1 MARSNR
7 LTIQKKV
14 LFFQQLAALLNSGM
28 TVQQS
33 LNLVGKDYP
42 ASFQSYLQTVAQAV
56 GGGED
61 LASAMAIDSGYF
73 DGWTIA
79 LIRLAEYSG
88 SLPQTCTQLA
98 ITAEAQARRE
108 RLYRSVRLSA
118 IIIIWSLLILIAVI
132 FNQTPMG
139 FIKPEFWLRSLAIAL
154 LLVVISFLGSRY
166 FSRGSSPW
174 LRNMPIVGRLIQVR
188 SLLYLGHLQL
198 PLSCGVPILTAL
210 ELVREH
216 IPDAVMRANLAS
228 ATRQLRLG
236 QSLSHS
242 LEGKLP
248 PIATQMIRTGEETDN
263 LDTALQSLTQYY
275 EGDLERRL
283 RSLEERL
290 RSLRILALGSLIA
303 AVAIRGMNLL
313 LNLVPD

>member
-1 MARSNR
+1 VARSNR

-188 SLLYLGHLQL
+188 SLLYLGH
-198 PLSCGVPILTAL
+198 
-210 ELVREH
+210 
-216 IPDAVMRANLAS
+216 
-228 ATRQLRLG
+228 
-236 QSLSHS
+236 
-242 LEGKLP
+242 
-248 PIATQMIRTGEETDN
+248 
-263 LDTALQSLTQYY
+263 
-275 EGDLERRL
+275 
-283 RSLEERL
+283 
-290 RSLRILALGSLIA
+290 
-303 AVAIRGMNLL
+303 
-313 LNLVPD
+313 